1 MAKLVVISPPLTGLT
16 HGLGKQWVTIGRSAG
31 NAFQIVEASISGQHC
46 EVQLRGNELA
56 VRDMRSTNGTF
67 VRGVLVTEAVLKP
80 WEILKLGDVE
90 LRFEFAAP
98 AAFRGVSPAAPEIKP
113 AVPAVPAVPGAAVIS
128 SAPAPVVPVAA
139 PAAAAPAAAAAPG
152 GRQNQ
157 VLLVDD
163 SMAFLETI
171 SELFETMADKSW
183 KIHQASAADRAL
195 AILQEHPIDLA
206 VFDIGMP
213 LLDGVQLLG
222 IAHRRH
228 PDVKKVILTG
238 NASESRRA
246 ECLAN
251 GAELF
256 LEKPTTP
263 DGIKFVFNVLKDL
276 LVWQQREGFSGTLR
290 HVGLTDVIQI
300 QCLGRHSCILS
311 VNNPQMHG
319 EIFVEAGVIVHA
331 TAGAL
336 AGEEALFQ
344 LLAMSHGDFQ
354 LKHFEKPAARTV
366 QGAWE
371 FLLMESARKR
381 DEERNVLAAE
391 DTVVITK
398 SPSQSTPPPEQVPP
412 AKPADTEKPVP
423 PSPDAAIQE
432 LSAQGDDI
440 IVVST
445 YDGEWHPT
453 DDGKK

>member
-16 HGLGKQWVTIGRSAG
+16 YGLGKQWVTIGRSAG
-31 NAFQIVEASISGQHC
+31 NAFQLVEASISGQHC

-98 AAFRGVSPAAPEIKP
+98 SAFRGVSPTVPEIKP
-113 AVPAVPAVPGAAVIS
+113 AVPVAAVIS
-128 SAPAPVVPVAA
+128 NAPAPVVPVAA
-139 PAAAAPAAAAAPG
+139 PVAAAPAVAAAPG
-152 GRQNQ
+152 VRQSQ

-195 AILQEHPIDLA
+195 AILAEHPIDLA

-222 IAHRRH
+222 IAHRRY

-290 HVGLTDVIQI
+290 HVGLADVIQI

-331 TAGAL
+331 TAGTL

-366 QGAWE
+366 QGGWE

-381 DEERNVLAAE
+381 DEERNILAAE
-391 DTVVITK
+391 DTVIITK
-398 SPSQSTPPPEQVPP
+398 PPEQVPP
-412 AKPADTEKPVP
+412 AKPDAPDKPVA
-423 PSPDAAIQE
+423 PSTDAPVHD
-432 LSAQGDDI
+432 LSAHGDDI

-445 YDGEWHPT
+445 YDGKWHPT

>member
-1 MAKLVVISPPLTGLT
+1 MAKLVVISQPLTGLT
-16 HGLGKQWVTIGRSAG
+16 YGLGKQWVTIGRSAG

-67 VRGVLVTEAVLKP
+67 VNGTQVTEAVLKA
-80 WEILKLGDVE
+80 WDTFRLGDVE
-90 LRFEFAAP
+90 IRFEFAAP
-98 AAFRGVSPAAPEIKP
+98 SAFRGNASIPPEINPAVAVPVISIPTPVSPTADAPATP
-113 AVPAVPAVPGAAVIS
+113 AV
-128 SAPAPVVPVAA
+128 
-139 PAAAAPAAAAAPG
+139 
-152 GRQNQ
+152 RQNH

-171 SELFETMADKSW
+171 SELFETMAEKSW
-183 KIHQASAADRAL
+183 RIHQASAADRAL

-213 LLDGVQLLG
+213 MLDGVQLLS

-256 LEKPTTP
+256 LEKPTSSE
-263 DGIKFVFNVLKDL
+263 GIKFVFNVLKDL

-300 QCLGRHSCILS
+300 QCLGRNSCILS
-311 VNNPQMHG
+311 VNNPQVDG
-319 EIFVEAGVIVHA
+319 AIYVESGVIVHA
-331 TAGAL
+331 TAGAF
-336 AGEEALFQ
+336 AGEEALFK
-344 LLAMSHGDFQ
+344 LLSLSRGDFQ
-354 LKHFEKPAARTV
+354 LKAFIKPAERTV
-366 QGAWE
+366 QGSWE

-381 DEERNVLAAE
+381 DEEKNIRVAE
-391 DTVVITK
+391 DTVVMTK
-398 SPSQSTPPPEQVPP
+398 QAPPAASPSSPAAGPPTAAPEPKDP
-412 AKPADTEKPVP
+412 AAP
-423 PSPDAAIQE
+423 
-432 LSAQGDDI
+432 GDEF

-445 YDGEWHPT
+445 YDGKWHPT
-453 DDGKK
+453 DGDKK

>member
-16 HGLGKQWVTIGRSAG
+16 YGLGKQWVTIGRSAG

-67 VRGVLVTEAVLKP
+67 VNGAQVTEAVLKA
-80 WEILKLGDVE
+80 WDTFRLGDVE
-90 LRFEFAAP
+90 IRFEFAAP
-98 AAFRGVSPAAPEIKP
+98 SAFRGNASIPPEIKP
-113 AVPAVPAVPGAAVIS
+113 AVAVPVIS
-128 SAPAPVVPVAA
+128 IPAPAPPTVDA
-139 PAAAAPAAAAAPG
+139 PTTPAV
-152 GRQNQ
+152 RQNH

-171 SELFETMADKSW
+171 SELFETMAEKSW
-183 KIHQASAADRAL
+183 RIHQASAADRAL

-213 LLDGVQLLG
+213 MLDGVQLLS

-256 LEKPTTP
+256 LEKPTSP
-263 DGIKFVFNVLKDL
+263 EGIKFVFNVLKDL

-300 QCLGRHSCILS
+300 QCLGRNSCILS
-311 VNNPQMHG
+311 VNNSQVDG
-319 EIFVEAGVIVHA
+319 AIYVESGVIVHA

-336 AGEEALFQ
+336 AGEEALFK
-344 LLAMSHGDFQ
+344 LLSLSRGDFQ
-354 LKHFEKPAARTV
+354 LKAFVKPAERTV
-366 QGAWE
+366 QGSWE

-381 DEERNVLAAE
+381 DEEKNIRVAE
-391 DTVVITK
+391 DTVVMTK
-398 SPSQSTPPPEQVPP
+398 LAPTATAPAAPPVATQSDKDLP
-412 AKPADTEKPVP
+412 AP
-423 PSPDAAIQE
+423 
-432 LSAQGDDI
+432 GDEF

-445 YDGEWHPT
+445 YDGKWHPN
-453 DDGKK
+453 DGDKK

>member
-113 AVPAVPAVPGAAVIS
+113 AVPVVPVADVIS
-128 SAPAPVVPVAA
+128 SAPAPVVPIAA
-139 PAAAAPAAAAAPG
+139 PAAAAPAM
-152 GRQNQ
+152 RQSQ

-171 SELFETMADKSW
+171 SELFETLADKSW

-222 IAHRRH
+222 IAHRRY

-311 VNNPQMHG
+311 VNNPQLQG

-354 LKHFEKPAARTV
+354 LKHFEKPVARTV

-381 DEERNVLAAE
+381 DEDRNVLAAE

-398 SPSQSTPPPEQVPP
+398 PPPEQVPP
-412 AKPADTEKPVP
+412 AKPDATDKPVP
-423 PSPDAAIQE
+423 PSTDAVIHD

>member
-16 HGLGKQWVTIGRSAG
+16 HGLGKQWVTIGRSTG
-31 NAFQIVEASISGQHC
+31 NAFQIVAPSISGQHC

-80 WEILKLGDVE
+80 WEILRLGDVE

-98 AAFRGVSPAAPEIKP
+98 AAFRGVSTAGPEIKTVAPITVEAPVATTLPVSPAAPE
-113 AVPAVPAVPGAAVIS
+113 
-128 SAPAPVVPVAA
+128 
-139 PAAAAPAAAAAPG
+139 
-152 GRQNQ
+152 GRQSQ

-171 SELFETMADKSW
+171 GELFETMADKSW

-195 AILQEHPIDLA
+195 TILQEHPIDLA

-263 DGIKFVFNVLKDL
+263 EGIKFVFNVLKDL

-311 VNNPQMHG
+311 VHNALVEG
-319 EIFVEAGVIVHA
+319 EIYVESGVIVHA
-331 TAGAL
+331 TAGKL
-336 AGEEALFQ
+336 AGEDALFQ

-354 LKHFEKPAARTV
+354 LKPFVKPAARTL

-381 DEERNVLAAE
+381 DEEKNVRAAE
-391 DTVVITK
+391 DTVLMTK
-398 SPSQSTPPPEQVPP
+398 
-412 AKPADTEKPVP
+412 P
-423 PSPDAAIQE
+423 PSPPVPEKTPAAQPPAADVANKDA
-432 LSAQGDDI
+432 SAPGDEF

-445 YDGEWHPT
+445 YDGKWHPT
-453 DDGKK
+453 DGDKK